1 MGSDSWIQIEKI
13 KVSRQQNLP
22 DRVCFQFN
30 ENLLRDIQLWRETN
44 RKLQLSS
51 EILTD
56 FKYLV
61 FLNHQNSFS
70 VELNF
75 CSFYQQNEEKIAVIQ
90 SKISLDGKIIQQIR
104 HDYLQEP
111 QLLQRIV
118 TAHYWVIEQLL
129 NQLKLKSS
137 SDRKKTTSQP
147 QLDQEHQF
155 LSWGLSLGLTIIVAA
170 MLILASI
177 NLPVV
182 LIITVL
188 LTFGTQVVIKR
199 FLLHNLS
206 DSIIQKLLSNRI
218 FSSTKK
224 SRFNYQNKFK

>member
-44 RKLQLSS
+44 RKLQLPS

-56 FKYLV
+56 FRYLIL
-61 FLNHQNSFS
+61 LNKQKSFS

-90 SKISLDGKIIQQIR
+90 SKISLDGKINQQIR

-111 QLLQRIV
+111 QLLQGIM
-118 TAHYWVIEQLL
+118 TAHYWVIEQML

-137 SDRKKTTSQP
+137 RKRKKQTPQP
-147 QLDQEHQF
+147 QLAQKHQV
-155 LSWGLSLGLTIIVAA
+155 LSWSLSLGLTMIVAV
-170 MLILASI
+170 ILLLTSI
-177 NLPVV
+177 NLPIM

-188 LTFGTQVVIKR
+188 FAVLAQVAIKR
-199 FLLHNLS
+199 FLLSNLPNS
-206 DSIIQKLLSNRI
+206 VLQK
-218 FSSTKK
+218 
-224 SRFNYQNKFK
+224 